1 MIKGSGME
9 TFWPNFLVLFTFTVI
24 MVSASVWR
32 FRKQL
37 S

>member
-1 MIKGSGME
+1 MIKGSGIE
-9 TFWPNFLVLFTFTVI
+9 TLWPDFLVLSIFALI

>member
-1 MIKGSGME
+1 MIKGSGIE
-9 TFWPNFLVLFTFTVI
+9 TLWPDFVVLSIFTLI